1 MKSGPLVS
9 VIVSTHN
16 RADLLCE
23 TLDSILSQTYE
34 NFELIVVDD
43 GSTDNTEEVVKRHSA
58 GRINYLKID
67 NWGGP
72 ARPRNIGIEK
82 AKGKY
87 IAFCDDDDSWKPKK
101 IQVSM
106 EYIEKYSAD
115 IVYHDLYYRNSKGKI
130 NIFNNKNKT
139 REFNKPVKKDLLYN
153 GNGINNSSVV
163 IKKDVLLKVGLIT
176 EDKDKISWEDYHT
189 WIKVAENNFIFKRIP
204 NCLGYYR
211 IGNQKISYESQVFKN
226 FENIK
231 KYYSNDVGNRNLWW
245 INYIKSRLF
254 YTRKDYKSTISELN
268 KIDYN
273 LISVLTMLKIKYMII
288 RSRVK
293 SLGHN

>member
-87 IAFCDDDDSWKPKK
+87 IAFCDDDDIWLPKK
-101 IQVSM
+101 L
-106 EYIEKYSAD
+106 EK
-115 IVYHDLYYRNSKGKI
+115 
-130 NIFNNKNKT
+130 
-139 REFNKPVKKDLLYN
+139 
-153 GNGINNSSVV
+153 
-163 IKKDVLLKVGLIT
+163 
-176 EDKDKISWEDYHT
+176 
-189 WIKVAENNFIFKRIP
+189 
-204 NCLGYYR
+204 
-211 IGNQKISYESQVFKN
+211 Q
-226 FENIK
+226 
-231 KYYSNDVGNRNLWW
+231 
-245 INYIKSRLF
+245 INYIVNMKQMIALRIILIKEC
-254 YTRKDYKSTISELN
+254 TMTHIWKVKNQI
-268 KIDYN
+268 N
-273 LISVLTMLKIKYMII
+273 L
-288 RSRVK
+288 
-293 SLGHN
+293 